1 MPRKKKEL
9 TDKELSKI
17 REVEAYEHKT
27 HERANNPKAG
37 YARYDRVHEEGYARK
52 PSREYKDAV
61 RNALKKLKAIPH
73 IGAQMGRI
81 AMNCPSSSAI
91 GRLSQSISFC
101 GINI

>member
-37 YARYDRVHEEGYARK
+37 YARYDRVHEETTKYA
-52 PSREYKDAV
+52 YAD
-61 RNALKKLKAIPH
+61 
-73 IGAQMGRI
+73 GTT
-81 AMNCPSSSAI
+81 
-91 GRLSQSISFC
+91 FC
-101 GINI
+101 LRW